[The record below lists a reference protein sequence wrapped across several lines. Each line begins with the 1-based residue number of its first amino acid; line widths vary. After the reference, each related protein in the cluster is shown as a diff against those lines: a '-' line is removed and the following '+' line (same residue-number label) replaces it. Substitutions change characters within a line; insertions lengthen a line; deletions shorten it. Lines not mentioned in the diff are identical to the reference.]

1 MKPLDLP
8 SKICEPKRERGPRHA
23 MDSTDAADLIAEI
36 HEDRA
41 ENAAAETFRNRAAL
55 LIALLAAVLA
65 IGGLGGGNATD
76 DMIASNIK
84 ASDTWAFYQAKN
96 VRQTMYEIEAEKLK
110 AQLAAGTVPA
120 AERPAAEARLKDYE
134 ATIARYDSEPD
145 PKDPTKGEGKK
156 ELSAQA
162 RAHETAFEQAS
173 ERDNNFDYAEVL
185 LQLALVLGSVA
196 ILAVNRWILGLSLGL
211 GVLGSLLT
219 LNGFFLL
226 V

>member
-1 MKPLDLP
+1 
-8 SKICEPKRERGPRHA
+8 
-23 MDSTDAADLIAEI
+23 MDSTDAADLIAEL
-36 HEDRA
+36 HEDKA
-41 ENAAAETFRNRAAL
+41 EQAEDDRFRNRAAL

-76 DMIASNIK
+76 DMIGSNIK

-96 VRQTMYEIEAEKLK
+96 VRQTIYEIEADKLQ
-110 AQLAAGTVPA
+110 ASLDAGTLPE
-120 AERPAAEARLKDYE
+120 AERAAAEARLKDYR

-145 PKDPTKGEGKK
+145 PQDPSKGEGKK

-162 RAHETAFEQAS
+162 KAHEAAFEEAS
-173 ERDNNFDYAEVL
+173 ARDDNFDLSEVL

-196 ILAVNRWILGLSLGL
+196 ILAVNRWILGLSAALGL
-211 GVLGSLLT
+211 VGSLLT
-219 LNGFFLL
+219 LNGFLLL

>member
-1 MKPLDLP
+1 
-8 SKICEPKRERGPRHA
+8 

-55 LIALLAAVLA
+55 LIAFLAAILA

-76 DMIASNIK
+76 DMIASNIR

-110 AQLAAGTVPA
+110 AQLAAGTLSA
-120 AERPAAEARLKDYE
+120 AERPAAETRLRDYE
-134 ATIARYDSEPD
+134 ATVARYDSEPD
-145 PKDPTKGEGKK
+145 ANDPSKGEGKK

-162 RAHETAFEQAS
+162 RAHEAAFDQAS
-173 ERDNNFDYAEVL
+173 ARDDNFDYAEVL

-196 ILAVNRWILGLSLGL
+196 ILAVNRWILGLSLAL
-211 GVLGSLLT
+211 GVVGSLLT
-219 LNGFFLL
+219 VNGFLLL